1 MKNTEAF
8 LLFEKG
14 RFTDALKASVIAIN
28 NKESAINETPYEQ
41 CKLVLA
47 TWMNFTGRKREAY
60 EEVIGLMR
68 LGLDST
74 EIRDTLLLIMGER
87 SDARDIPF
95 IFGLGTGRSGSTSLT
110 TALSSIPNSYFSH
123 EHPSIIP
130 WKNGEAIVE
139 WHLLRLRSL
148 AHKYSAVGDVS
159 HWWLPYVEDIY
170 KAHVNSFFVVMKRSR
185 RDTVSSF
192 LKIKGGGGRGSI
204 NNWIEHDGEYFVPN
218 IWDRCY
224 PKYAGASSLVEA
236 LEQYWDDYY
245 ASASRLQKLLPKN
258 VLIVDLEDKNKEALL
273 KSFIIQNAGVALD
286 SISFEK
292 QNIGSSSD
300 GINYF
305 PTPDLSRESV

>member
-1 MKNTEAF
+1 MRSTEAF

-14 RFTDALKASVIAIN
+14 RFTDALKASVSAIN
-28 NKESAINETPYEQ
+28 NKESAINETPYEK

-110 TALSSIPNSYFSH
+110 TALSSIPKSYFSH

-148 AHKYSAVGDVS
+148 AHSYSVVGDVS

-170 KAHVNSFFVVMKRSR
+170 KAHPNSFFVVMRRSR

-192 LKIKGGGGRGSI
+192 LKIKGGGDRGSI
-204 NNWIEHDGEYFVPN
+204 NHWIEHDGKYFAPN

-224 PKYAGASSLVEA
+224 PKYVGASSLVEA

-245 ASASRLQKLLPKN
+245 AQASRLQKLLPKN

-286 SISFEK
+286 SISFGK
-292 QNIGSSSD
+292 QNIGSISD
-300 GINYF
+300 GVNYF
-305 PTPDLSRESV
+305 PTPDLSREPV